1 MKTFIIH
8 YSPLTLRK
16 QHMLSEIEKHKLD
29 AVFIETEVGPGWY
42 NSIPK
47 GSISVFKKH
56 IEAWR
61 RIATGSDPFGLILE
75 DDAILDDD
83 FLNKLNNY
91 ISQLPPDFDMLFVG
105 NGWNLHL
112 NIPSGT
118 VGKYKRT
125 RCVDSYIIT
134 KTCAAKLLRH
144 VRIGIISRAV
154 DWWINDLVP
163 LFDLQLYWS
172 EPTIVSQGSETGLFK
187 SWNV

>member
-61 RIATGSDPFGLILE
+61 RIAIGSDPFGLILE

-134 KTCAAKLLRH
+134 KTCAAKLLRQ

-163 LFDLQLYWS
+163 LFDLQLYWA